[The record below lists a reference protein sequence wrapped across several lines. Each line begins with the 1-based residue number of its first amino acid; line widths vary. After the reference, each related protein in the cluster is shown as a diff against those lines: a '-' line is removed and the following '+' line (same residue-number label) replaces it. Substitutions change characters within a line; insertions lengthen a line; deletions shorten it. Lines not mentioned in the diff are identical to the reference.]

1 MTRPGTRGRAYGNDP
16 TYPHL
21 DTNRNFAAV
30 LAGAGIASLR
40 YDKIGS
46 GAAGL
51 GSHAGGRG
59 IDFDLYAQEALDAYR
74 TLARRPEADRRR
86 LIVVGHSEGALFAL
100 WLADR
105 LRGTPEAPRALV
117 LAAPPGHRY
126 LDLLSRQLTEQY
138 RVARSA
144 GRLPA
149 ATAAAYIRDLRT
161 VIGTIRTTG
170 RPPAHFADP
179 ALASLFTQ
187 VNKAFLAQ
195 ADRQDPFVL
204 ARRLAPGLPVL
215 VLRGTKDVQ
224 VDASD
229 VRRLMNG
236 LADDH
241 KAERTEIPDADHVFK
256 VVTGTAMACEDFP
269 NC

>member
-1 MTRPGTRGRAYGNDP
+1 M
-16 TYPHL
+16 
-21 DTNRNFAAV
+21 
-30 LAGAGIASLR
+30 
-40 YDKIGS
+40 
-46 GAAGL
+46 
-51 GSHAGGRG
+51 
-59 IDFDLYAQEALDAYR
+59 DAYR
-74 TLARRPEADRRR
+74 TLARQREVDRRR

-138 RVARSA
+138 RAAQSA

-149 ATAAAYIRDLRT
+149 ATAAVYIRDLR
-161 VIGTIRTTG
+161 VVVGAIRTTG
-170 RPPAHFADP
+170 KPPAHFADP
-179 ALASLFTQ
+179 ALASLFTP
-187 VNKAFLAQ
+187 VNTAFLAQ

-224 VDASD
+224 VDVSD
-229 VRRLMNG
+229 IRRLMNG
-236 LADDH
+236 LSGDHGAQRAD
-241 KAERTEIPDADHVFK
+241 IPDADHVFK
-256 VVTGTAMACEDFP
+256 VVIGTP
-269 NC
+269 NPATDYPDPNRPFAPQVAPRLTAFLRGTFG